1 MLETLIAV
9 KDWLVAHWAEL
20 VQAVLA
26 VIGALEVV
34 AKWTETDK
42 DDKVISKAREWAN
55 KINTI
60 VIEIISYITKWHGTK

>member
-1 MLETLIAV
+1 MLETLISI
-9 KDWLVAHWAEL
+9 KNWLVAHWTEL

-55 KINTI
+55 KINAI
-60 VIEIISYITKWHGTK
+60 VIEIISYITRLHGTK